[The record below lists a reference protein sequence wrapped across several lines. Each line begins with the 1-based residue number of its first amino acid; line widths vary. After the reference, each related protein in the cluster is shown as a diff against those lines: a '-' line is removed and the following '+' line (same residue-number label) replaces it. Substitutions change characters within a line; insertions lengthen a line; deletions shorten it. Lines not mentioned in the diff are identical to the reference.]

1 MELETSKKNLP
12 DLRPKM
18 RALGFCISG
27 WCRRHGYNRRTAEL
41 ALSGRR
47 SGKLSREI
55 RAKVENLKG

>member
-1 MELETSKKNLP
+1 MKLETSKKNLC

-18 RALGFCISG
+18 RELGFCISA

-47 SGKLSREI
+47 NGKLSREI
-55 RAKVENLKG
+55 RSKVKNLK